1 MICLVIRKKNT
12 TNNAKTSDPPKAII
26 VYNIISVYGVVMY
39 FHKFK
44 AEVLGSFAVLFSFEI
59 NVPSPLSSAD
69 DKELEISAADDVV
82 LCKDTVDEGN
92 VFSSLVVAVT
102 GGVVS
107 TEESVATSSCFF
119 SVSVLLKKTIIH

>member
-1 MICLVIRKKNT
+1 MVIRKKNT

-44 AEVLGSFAVLFSFEI
+44 AEVLGSFAVLVSVEI
-59 NVPSPLSSAD
+59 NFPSPLSSAD
-69 DKELEISAADDVV
+69 DKELEISAADDVA

-102 GGVVS
+102 GGVVN
-107 TEESVATSSCFF
+107 TEESVVTSSCFF
-119 SVSVLLKKTIIH
+119 SVSVLLKKQ

>member
-44 AEVLGSFAVLFSFEI
+44 AEVLGSFAVLVSVEI
-59 NVPSPLSSAD
+59 NFPSPLSSAD
-69 DKELEISAADDVV
+69 DKELEISAADDVA

-102 GGVVS
+102 GGVVN
-107 TEESVATSSCFF
+107 TEESVVTSSCFF
-119 SVSVLLKKTIIH
+119 SVSVLLKKQ

>member
-1 MICLVIRKKNT
+1 MVIRKKNT

-44 AEVLGSFAVLFSFEI
+44 AEVLGSFAVLVSVEI
-59 NVPSPLSSAD
+59 NFPSPLSSAD
-69 DKELEISAADDVV
+69 DKELEISAADDVA

-102 GGVVS
+102 GGVVN
-107 TEESVATSSCFF
+107 TEESVVTSSCFF